1 MASEDK
7 PNRLPWQPLTFK
19 GIARLGRAPLGRLM
33 AVQCVVAAIV
43 AASVLTTVLV
53 SWKPV
58 ITETLLRLPDQG
70 GIRDGTLAWF
80 GPEPV
85 RLANNS
91 FLSVVVELIPNGS
104 LGLSADLQL
113 EFGRRELRSRSI
125 LGYLA
130 VPYPVDW
137 VIPANRKQLEPW
149 WGAWNWPVMGG
160 LALGVFFG
168 LQVLWWLLA
177 VVYAWPVRLIAFYS
191 DRQIS
196 LPGCASIQRL
206 PGGLCLPEDQSH
218 RTVAGSCAAPRHR
231 VAVRSRRSV
240 PIAQARSGPQQL
252 QIRKPVQRLIQRPTL
267 PEPARLLV
275 AQTGSLRCG
284 RLKTCETADCQSALQ
299 SFKPPND
306 MDSLR

>member
-196 LPGCASIQRL
+196 LP
-206 PGGLCLPEDQSH
+206 
-218 RTVAGSCAAPRHR
+218 
-231 VAVRSRRSV
+231 
-240 PIAQARSGPQQL
+240 
-252 QIRKPVQRLIQRPTL
+252 
-267 PEPARLLV
+267 
-275 AQTGSLRCG
+275 
-284 RLKTCETADCQSALQ
+284 Q
-299 SFKPPND
+299 SFKLAAASLLPGALLFSACLVAYAFQRINLIELLLAHVLHLVIGWLYVVVAPFRLPRLGAAPSNSKSENPFND
-306 MDSLR
+306 